1 MAHDTERAAS
11 GDGSPSEVTART
23 GSGTRCGLGV
33 IVVCLVR

>member
-1 MAHDTERAAS
+1 MAHDTERVAS
-11 GDGSPSEVTART
+11 GDGGPLEVTART